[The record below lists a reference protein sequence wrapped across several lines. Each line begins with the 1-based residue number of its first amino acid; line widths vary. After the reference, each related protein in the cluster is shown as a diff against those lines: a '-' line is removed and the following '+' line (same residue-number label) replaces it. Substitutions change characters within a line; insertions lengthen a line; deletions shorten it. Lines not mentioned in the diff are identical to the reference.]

1 MANYEI
7 PSLAFHHIGVRVQDF
22 EKEKEFFINGLGMKP
37 FTSWGNSERQI
48 QLLEMGNG
56 GMVELFSGGSDD
68 AAVGERFIHF
78 AMQVDDVEI
87 AFRKAIEA
95 GASCVRPV
103 STVSLD
109 SHPVRLTVQCGFI
122 RTPGG
127 AELEFF
133 RVLKAEKE

>member
-1 MANYEI
+1 
-7 PSLAFHHIGVRVQDF
+7 
-22 EKEKEFFINGLGMKP
+22 
-37 FTSWGNSERQI
+37 
-48 QLLEMGNG
+48 
-56 GMVELFSGGSDD
+56 MVELFSGGSDE
-68 AAVGERFIHF
+68 AAAGERFIHF

-109 SHPVRLTVQCGFI
+109 SHPVRLTVQCGFS